1 MSDSLLSFDSQRAK
15 IDLDV
20 LQLQILT
27 KVQAY
32 SFAKALYQ
40 RGRNSPFPR
49 ETENDPYTLRSLQYF
64 ATSGERN
71 AAEPFYD
78 DFVSYHN
85 DPNYTDT
92 VVMETLT
99 GTGKWGK
106 QSAEQKERII
116 VETASYQIIY
126 MFALAEMA
134 DAIVDCKNLNAYE
147 NAGGAHAWDE
157 VAAYLIGSLEGTEA
171 GGSANEDDGQLLWN
185 LANKR
190 AFQFQTVN
198 EQGYSEINSK
208 LEDLLFAG
216 RGQLDAFDCDNLA
229 KTIDRMQHLLLL
241 PIVQST
247 IRFAII
253 LNADLNTPSTNVAL
267 AEGEAFAVAVLPIIA
282 KYDKESAEIIAE
294 NMIFREGVKPVV
306 DGPQVVADAFYQ
318 ALDEF
323 GYSCSLVGTTEQAD
337 ACKLAGGF
345 AKVKGSAPTS
355 SSRGQP
361 VVVGMALG
369 VAVMIF
375 NLL

>member
-1 MSDSLLSFDSQRAK
+1 M
-15 IDLDV
+15 

-40 RGRNSPFPR
+40 HGRNSPLPR
-49 ETENDPYTLRSLQYF
+49 DAENDPYALRSLQDF
-64 ATSGERN
+64 ATSGERS
-71 AAEPFYD
+71 AAEPFYN

-85 DPNYTDT
+85 DPNYANA
-92 VVMETLT
+92 VLMETLT
-99 GTGKWGK
+99 ETGKWGK
-106 QSAEQKERII
+106 QSSEQKESII

-134 DAIVDCKNLNAYE
+134 DAIVDCKNKDAND

-171 GGSANEDDGQLLWN
+171 GGSADDEDGQLLWN

-190 AFQFQTVN
+190 AFQFQTEN
-198 EQGYSEINSK
+198 MQGYSEINSK

-229 KTIDRMQHLLLL
+229 KTVDRMQHLLLL
-241 PIVQST
+241 PIIQST
-247 IRFAII
+247 LRFAII
-253 LNADLNTPSTNVAL
+253 LNTDLNSPSTNVAL

-282 KYDKESAEIIAE
+282 KYDKDAADIIEE
-294 NMIFREGVKPVV
+294 NMVFQEGVKPVV

-323 GYSCSLVGTTEQAD
+323 GYSCSLVGTTEQVD

-345 AKVKGSAPTS
+345 SKVKGH
-355 SSRGQP
+355 SSRAQR
-361 VVVGMALG
+361 VVAGMALG
-369 VAVMIF
+369 IVGIIF